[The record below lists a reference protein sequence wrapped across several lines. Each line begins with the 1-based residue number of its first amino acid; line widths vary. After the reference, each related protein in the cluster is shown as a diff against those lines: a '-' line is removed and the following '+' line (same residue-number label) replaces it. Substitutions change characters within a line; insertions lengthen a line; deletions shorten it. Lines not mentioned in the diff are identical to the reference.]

1 MLVSRKTPVIL
12 IGKQPL
18 SYSRSPHQN
27 HSPAF
32 VNILNDWFAVVQS
45 RRNVR
50 LLSPG
55 ISFLDQSQKLIGYFR
70 SDRISIMLGPINE
83 NPFAPYNPQMEI
95 ESAYQRRLD
104 NRHQCQGF
112 TKDGCEIVPNIY
124 FSFRISPRRNEIP
137 LEKDY
142 DLPSQP
148 VEIHKLIS
156 DSIIKN
162 IVEQWRHALSL
173 VTLDKLFSPSLKI
186 SPLEQWESNF
196 KVTSS
201 KWIPSPDLSFLS
213 NLLKIELLDLKII
226 NLRISKNVEE
236 KWIHSWM
243 THWETKL
250 ANLSSEQSQQKLFF
264 ERLLRL
270 QALRDFAESLPLPD
284 SHPQENRSIH
294 SISEN
299 LLYSVLR
306 KTLESERP

>member
-1 MLVSRKTPVIL
+1 VHHAKKEYPDRIMMIRKFMSTKTGKSSLGFYIAPIIFFLCAYIILNILNPRVIFFPWMQLIDIAIFLFALVAFSFFFSSLINPIQNKNQRKMYVISFFSMLVSRKTPVIL

-124 FSFRISPRRNEIP
+124 FPFEFHRAEMKFRLKRITIC
-137 LEKDY
+137 L
-142 DLPSQP
+142 
-148 VEIHKLIS
+148 
-156 DSIIKN
+156 
-162 IVEQWRHALSL
+162 LSR
-173 VTLDKLFSPSLKI
+173 LK
-186 SPLEQWESNF
+186 STN
-196 KVTSS
+196 
-201 KWIPSPDLSFLS
+201 
-213 NLLKIELLDLKII
+213 
-226 NLRISKNVEE
+226 
-236 KWIHSWM
+236 
-243 THWETKL
+243 
-250 ANLSSEQSQQKLFF
+250 
-264 ERLLRL
+264 
-270 QALRDFAESLPLPD
+270 
-284 SHPQENRSIH
+284 
-294 SISEN
+294 
-299 LLYSVLR
+299 
-306 KTLESERP
+306 